1 MSAAFR
7 RTLLTSSRLR
17 STAPTLPVQ
26 RSIYQPILNNYRSF
40 SATMGK
46 EGVHNL
52 KSEAEFD
59 AAVAENKAENG
70 LMVVD
75 FFATWCGPCKVIAPQ
90 IVK

>member
-1 MSAAFR
+1 
-7 RTLLTSSRLR
+7 
-17 STAPTLPVQ
+17 
-26 RSIYQPILNNYRSF
+26 
-40 SATMGK
+40 MGK

-59 AAVAENKAENG
+59 AAVAENKAEGG